1 MLLFLLLYFQQPTDV
16 DMPNISVYPVTTSKQ
31 QKDFFILAEKIYSR
45 NSYWIPP
52 LLDNARGLLG
62 FKQSAFGLHNT
73 VQPFIAYKDGEPV
86 GRIAAIVNNGHLERY
101 HDGVGFFGF
110 FECINDLDVSK
121 ALFDT
126 ARNYLQSKGLSKM
139 RGPCNPSLNYE
150 LGLLVD
156 GFNSSPMF
164 MMTYNLPYYEKL
176 VKNYKFEKVQDLY
189 AFWGD
194 VSMLQDVRS
203 KYLSISDAIQERL
216 NVKIRPMDKKHFVED
231 VRSFLRLYNSSLTNT
246 WGFVPLSDE
255 EVAEEAEGLKYLLVP
270 ELALAAEIDNKV
282 VGVSLCLPDYNP
294 RIKKIRG
301 RLFPFGWFHL
311 LRNKSAIKALR
322 IISTNVEPEY
332 QLSGLGLVLLNGIVP
347 LTLKWGIHEAEFSW
361 VLESNHLSRGSL
373 EKGGA
378 LRTKTYRI
386 YEI

>member
-1 MLLFLLLYFQQPTDV
+1 MSSITVL
-16 DMPNISVYPVTTSKQ
+16 PVTTSR
-31 QKDFFILAEKIYSR
+31 QKKEFFSLAEEIYSR

-52 LLDNARGLLG
+52 LLFSAEGLVG
-62 FKQSAFGLHNT
+62 FKKSAFGLHNQ
-73 VQPFIAYKDGEPV
+73 VQAFIAYKDGKPS
-86 GRIAAIVNNGHLERY
+86 GRIVAIVNNGHLQRY
-101 HDGVGFFGF
+101 NDGVGFFGF
-110 FECINDLDVSK
+110 FECINDTDVSK

-126 ARNYLQSKGLSKM
+126 ARDWLKSKGLSKM

-176 VKNYKFEKVQDLY
+176 VKSYHFEKVQDLY

-194 VSMLQDVRS
+194 LSMLQDVRAR
-203 KYLSISDAIQERL
+203 YLNVAKNIQKEL
-216 NVKIRPMDKKHFVED
+216 NVKVRPLDRNHFMED
-231 VRSFLRLYNSSLTNT
+231 VHTFLRLYNTSLTDT

-255 EVAEEAEGLKYLLVP
+255 EVAEEAEGLKMLLVP
-270 ELALAAEIDNKV
+270 KLALAAEIDGKV

-294 RIKKIRG
+294 RIKQIRG
-301 RLFPFGWFHL
+301 RLFPFGWARL
-311 LRNKSAIKALR
+311 LWNKRAIKAIR
-322 IISTNVEPEY
+322 VISTNVAPEY
-332 QLSGLGLVLLNGIVP
+332 QLSGVGLVLLNGLVP
-347 LTLKWGIHEAEFSW
+347 LVMDWGIHEAEFSW
-361 VLESNHLSRGSL
+361 VLESNSLSRGSL

-378 LRTKTYRI
+378 MRTKTYRI